1 MNVINNMLKLMIVN
15 ETSRIEKCIS
25 IVITTFNDEDT
36 IMPVLLSLLFS
47 GVPSQNVQL
56 IIVDGGS
63 TDTTLQLIKGFLNK
77 YGNVF
82 RQPILVTHH
91 RNLGVSKARNDG
103 IKLAQCKYTL
113 LLDSD
118 IVLPQNALK
127 IMMEYLQTARQK
139 DPCIAGVKLLL
150 DSAFSLFKRLA
161 QGKIHRRSIG
171 ASETLLIVTDI
182 IRQFMYDESLGPPF
196 SSDED
201 IELGARLL
209 KHGYKIHMLGNV
221 IATHL
226 KPPTSLYIAKSSS
239 IYNAIRKSLRIVKSY
254 YHSYVQKGFY
264 KYYMSMPLIDKL
276 FYLIYFTIIFILMT
290 LFIIASILSLKIA
303 MFVFLLMFALIMSGL
318 IYEAKVDLNG
328 LFDIKQFHIF
338 LSYYFFV
345 IVNRALRFS
354 SMLLYYISKL
364 CLRIKG

>member
-1 MNVINNMLKLMIVN
+1 MVAN
-15 ETSRIEKCIS
+15 ETSRVEKCIS
-25 IVITTFNDEDT
+25 VVITTFNDEDT

-47 GVPSQNVQL
+47 GVPSQNIQL

-63 TDTTLQLIKGFLNK
+63 TDNTLQLIEGFLNK

-82 RQPILVTHH
+82 RQTMLVTHH

-103 IKLAQCKYTL
+103 IKLAQCEYVL

-127 IMMEYLQTARQK
+127 IMVEYLQTARKK
-139 DPCIAGVKLLL
+139 DPRIAGVKLLL
-150 DSAFSLFKRLA
+150 DSAFPLFKRLA

-171 ASETLLIVTDI
+171 ASETLLIVTNI

-221 IATHL
+221 MATHL

-239 IYNAIRKSLRIVKSY
+239 IFDGIRKSLRIVKSY
-254 YHSYVQKGFY
+254 YHSYTQKGFY
-264 KYYMSMPLIDKL
+264 KYYMIMPLIDKL
-276 FYLIYFTIIFILMT
+276 FYLLFIAIFILIILMP
-290 LFIIASILSLKIA
+290 LFIIAFLLKFV
-303 MFVFLLMFALIMSGL
+303 MFIFLLMFALIVSGL

-328 LFDIKQFHIF
+328 LFNIKQFHIF

-354 SMLLYYISKL
+354 SMLLYCMSNSL
-364 CLRIKG
+364 RRIKDE